1 MGTMFDS
8 GFRSI
13 VVRQLRIM
21 EVAVEDLRYWART
34 DSKKYQ
40 RIKTLLEQLCTN
52 PQVSIGKPEPLK
64 GDKVG
69 LWSCRIDKQNRL
81 IYSFDADFVYVW
93 RMRYHYE
100 GLPSKALKK

>member
-1 MGTMFDS
+1 
-8 GFRSI
+8 
-13 VVRQLRIM
+13 M

-69 LWSCRIDKQNRL
+69 LWSCRIDKQSRFCLRL
-81 IYSFDADFVYVW
+81 ANALPLWGFAIKSVEEISKHRVTSW
-93 RMRYHYE
+93 VRYNAKR
-100 GLPSKALKK
+100 SIAI